1 MSIVSPQKNER
12 PVKQLVK
19 YMIDIA
25 MGMHYISEK
34 GLVHRVSE
42 GGGSGALASGRGGRE
57 GCNCIPVGYT
67 QVLQPVEKNLNYGRG
82 DVQWRKIST
91 MGGGMSS
98 GEKSQL

>member
-57 GCNCIPVGYT
+57 GCNWMCDYIPVGHT
-67 QVLQPVEKNLNYGRG
+67 
-82 DVQWRKIST
+82 SA
-91 MGGGMSS
+91 SAS